1 MELQFAKKELNCLK
15 RLLWEVKN
23 QELTLEMKLT
33 DAILQLLFPEKCVL
47 CRTVLKSKELDL
59 CHSCRTDGP
68 EFRAGRKKLPFLD
81 SWVAVWYY
89 EKKARRSLLRYK
101 FGRRRSYAQSYGRLL
116 AMLTRGFDQ
125 CQLLA
130 QAVGKELGME
140 PQRVIRKI
148 RSNKTQS
155 TIHGEAKRRA
165 NVLGA
170 YKVTQPE
177 QVKDKRILLLDDII
191 TTGATAG
198 ECARILLTAGASEVH
213 CGAVAAARYQAK
225 SSR

>member
-1 MELQFAKKELNCLK
+1 
-15 RLLWEVKN
+15 
-23 QELTLEMKLT
+23 MKLT
-33 DAILQLLFPEKCVL
+33 DGILQLLFPEKCVL

-116 AMLTRGFDQ
+116 AMRLLEEGFDLLTWVSTGWFKRLTRGFDQ

-140 PQRVIRKI
+140 PQQVIRKI

>member
-1 MELQFAKKELNCLK
+1 
-15 RLLWEVKN
+15 
-23 QELTLEMKLT
+23 MKLRNV
-33 DAILQLLFPEKCVL
+33 ILQLLFPEKCVL
-47 CRTVLKSKELDL
+47 CRSVLDKDELDL
-59 CHSCRTDGP
+59 CRSCRVQAP
-68 EFRAGRKKLPFLD
+68 ELSTSRKKLPFLD

-89 EKKARRSLLRYK
+89 EKDARKSLLRYK
-101 FGRRRSYAQSYGRLL
+101 FGRKRSYAQSYGRLL
-116 AMLTRGFDQ
+116 GMKLLQEYSEGFDLLTWVPTGWLKRLTRGFDQ

-130 QAVGKELGME
+130 EAVGKELGME
-140 PQRVIRKI
+140 PQPLMCKI

-165 NVLGA
+165 NVLGV
-170 YKVTQPE
+170 YKVTDPE

-198 ECARILLTAGASEVH
+198 ECARILLTAGALEVH
-213 CGAVAAARYQAK
+213 CGAVAAARHQAK

>member
-1 MELQFAKKELNCLK
+1 
-15 RLLWEVKN
+15 
-23 QELTLEMKLT
+23 MKLT
-33 DAILQLLFPEKCVL
+33 DGILQLLFPEKCVL

-116 AMLTRGFDQ
+116 AMRLLEEYPEGFDLLTWVPTGWFKRLTRGFDQ

>member
-1 MELQFAKKELNCLK
+1 
-15 RLLWEVKN
+15 
-23 QELTLEMKLT
+23 MKLT
-33 DAILQLLFPEKCVL
+33 DGILQLLFPEKCVL

-68 EFRAGRKKLPFLD
+68 EFRAVRKKLPFLD

-116 AMLTRGFDQ
+116 AMRLLEEYPEGFDLLTWVPTGWFKRLTRGFDQ

-140 PQRVIRKI
+140 PQRVICKI

-177 QVKDKRILLLDDII
+177 QVKDKRILLLDDIV
-191 TTGATAG
+191 TTGATAS
-198 ECARILLTAGASEVH
+198 ECARVLLTAGAKEVH
-213 CGAVAAARYQAK
+213 LAVVAAVRQHK
-225 SSR
+225 KVSK

>member
-1 MELQFAKKELNCLK
+1 
-15 RLLWEVKN
+15 
-23 QELTLEMKLT
+23 MKLT
-33 DAILQLLFPEKCVL
+33 DGILQLLFPEKCVL
-47 CRTVLKSKELDL
+47 CRAVLNRKELDL
-59 CHSCRTDGP
+59 CHNCRADGP

-116 AMLTRGFDQ
+116 AMRLLEEYPEGFDLLTWVPTGWFKRLTRGFDQ

>member
-1 MELQFAKKELNCLK
+1 
-15 RLLWEVKN
+15 
-23 QELTLEMKLT
+23 MKLT
-33 DAILQLLFPEKCVL
+33 DGILQLLFPEKCVL
-47 CRTVLKSKELDL
+47 CRTVLKSKEQDL

-116 AMLTRGFDQ
+116 AMRLLEEYPEGFDLLTWVPTGWFKRLTRGFDQ

-213 CGAVAAARYQAK
+213 CGAVAAARYQTK